1 MEKLAKEKE
10 VVGIYISGHPLD
22 DYKFEM
28 KYFCNSKLENL
39 KNLKN
44 YIGKNLTFA
53 GIVSNVQYRTGKT
66 GKDWASFTLEGY
78 DENFDF
84 RIFNEEYL
92 KFRHFLVNNQF
103 IFFKVLIKEGWINK
117 ETGNK
122 SEPQIAFQDAKL
134 LADVLP
140 QFAKKLSI
148 QIDIKELQQNFMQQ
162 LNEIFNANKG
172 DNPVTFEVVEQENVK
187 KELEIIPK
195 TLVDD
200 EDNLDVGEEEAEE
213 IEIPIVEEENRVIT
227 RVSMPSRKLKIK
239 ISKELLLEL
248 EKMNIKISLN

>member
-1 MEKLAKEKE
+1 
-10 VVGIYISGHPLD
+10 
-22 DYKFEM
+22 
-28 KYFCNSKLENL
+28 
-39 KNLKN
+39 
-44 YIGKNLTFA
+44 
-53 GIVSNVQYRTGKT
+53 
-66 GKDWASFTLEGY
+66 
-78 DENFDF
+78 
-84 RIFNEEYL
+84 
-92 KFRHFLVNNQF
+92 
-103 IFFKVLIKEGWINK
+103 
-117 ETGNK
+117 
-122 SEPQIAFQDAKL
+122 
-134 LADVLP
+134 
-140 QFAKKLSI
+140 
-148 QIDIKELQQNFMQQ
+148 MQQ

>member
-1 MEKLAKEKE
+1 
-10 VVGIYISGHPLD
+10 
-22 DYKFEM
+22 
-28 KYFCNSKLENL
+28 
-39 KNLKN
+39 
-44 YIGKNLTFA
+44 
-53 GIVSNVQYRTGKT
+53 
-66 GKDWASFTLEGY
+66 
-78 DENFDF
+78 
-84 RIFNEEYL
+84 
-92 KFRHFLVNNQF
+92 LVNNQF

-195 TLVDD
+195 TTLDD
-200 EDNLDVGEEEAEE
+200 EVNLDVGEEEAEE